1 MTAGSQTPLDP
12 RYVSLLWAGPE
23 RAGEIAGLHARLFDR
38 AWDAASVMATLE
50 HPGSTALVALVG
62 QPKQFAGFILGQ
74 IAADEAEI
82 LSVGVA
88 PELQRRG
95 LGRRLV
101 EGLVR
106 AVKRAESRRLFLEVA
121 ADNEAAYALYRG
133 LGFKQIGSRKGYY
146 DRPGGKKADALNLAL
161 AL

>member
-1 MTAGSQTPLDP
+1 VTLKPP
-12 RYVSLLWAGPE
+12 PIEPKYVSLLWAGPE
-23 RAGEIAGLHARLFDR
+23 RAADIALMHAGLFSPS
-38 AWDAASVMATLE
+38 WDTKSVMATLE

-62 QPKQFAGFILGQ
+62 QPKQLAGFVLGQ

-95 LGRRLV
+95 IGRMLV
-101 EGLVR
+101 EGLAR
-106 AVKRAESRRLFLEVA
+106 AAKRADSRRLFLEVA
-121 ADNEAAYALYRG
+121 ADNGPACALYRG
-133 LGFKQIGSRKGYY
+133 LGFEEIGRRKGYY
-146 DRPGGKKADALNLAL
+146 QRMGKAPVDAINLAL